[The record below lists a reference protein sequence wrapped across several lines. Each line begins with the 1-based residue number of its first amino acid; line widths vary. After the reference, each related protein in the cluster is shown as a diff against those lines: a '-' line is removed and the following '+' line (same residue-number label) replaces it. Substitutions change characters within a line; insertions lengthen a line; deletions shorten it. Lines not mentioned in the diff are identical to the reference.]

1 MLPGERVKQR
11 ERRVRARGDV
21 TPPAADE
28 DDSLLEQ
35 QSYKEALAAYRRA
48 MQAVAEDA
56 AGAVAQ
62 ACGRQIKRVLAHMGL
77 PEDDQDDS
85 EQLPLDGTTG

>member
-1 MLPGERVKQR
+1 MWAAAEGCFRRALAVDATPLTMQR
-11 ERRVRARGDV
+11 LA
-21 TPPAADE
+21 
-28 DDSLLEQ
+28 DSLLEQ

>member
-1 MLPGERVKQR
+1 L
-11 ERRVRARGDV
+11 VRH
-21 TPPAADE
+21 
-28 DDSLLEQ
+28 DSLLEQ